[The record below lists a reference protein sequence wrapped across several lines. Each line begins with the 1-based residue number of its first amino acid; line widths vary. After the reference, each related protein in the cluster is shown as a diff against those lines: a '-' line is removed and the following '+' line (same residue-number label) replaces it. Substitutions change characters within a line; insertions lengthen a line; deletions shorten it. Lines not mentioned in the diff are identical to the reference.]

1 MILTGHQPTY
11 LPWLGLFH
19 KISNADKYVYFDDV
33 QYLPKE
39 WMNRN
44 RIKGV
49 NNNVIYLTVPVKKKH
64 FLIKKTTDLLIDNS
78 LPWRRKHLKSLEVNY
93 KKAIFFEKYID
104 EFAAIYRNEWEFL
117 KDLNLHVLKVLLK
130 LLNIKIEII
139 KLSELQIEEKKS
151 NLVLSVCKKLE
162 AHQFIFGEKGRDYAI
177 IEDFE
182 KNMIKPVFQSYNHPT
197 YQQIGD
203 KFISH
208 LSVIDLL
215 FNCGDKS
222 MDIINKNQISIRN

>member
-1 MILTGHQPTY
+1 MILTGHQSTY
-11 LPWLGLFH
+11 LPWLGLFN
-19 KISNADKYVYFDDV
+19 KISNADQYVYFDDV

-49 NNNVIYLTVPVKKKH
+49 NNNVIFLTVPVKKKH

-78 LPWRRKHLKSLEVNY
+78 LPWRRKHLKSLEINY
-93 KKAIFFEKYID
+93 RKSLFFEKYID
-104 EFAAIYRNEWEFL
+104 EFVEIYKQEWDYL
-117 KDLNLHVLKVLLK
+117 VDLNLHILKILLK
-130 LLNIKIEII
+130 LLGIQIKIV
-139 KLSELQIEEKKS
+139 KLSELEVEGKKS
-151 NLVLSVCKKLE
+151 NLVLNVCKKLN
-162 AHQFIFGEKGRDYAI
+162 ANQFVFGEKGSDYAV
-177 IEDFE
+177 IEDFN
-182 KNMIKPVFQSYNHPT
+182 KNNIKPIFQNYIHPI
-197 YQQIGD
+197 YKQIGN

-222 MDIINKNQISIRN
+222 LDIINQNQHCS

>member
-1 MILTGHQPTY
+1 MILTGHQSTY
-11 LPWLGLFH
+11 LPWLGLFN
-19 KISNADKYVYFDDV
+19 KISNADQYVYFDDV

-49 NNNVIYLTVPVKKKH
+49 NNNVIFLTVPVRKKH

-78 LPWRRKHLKSLEVNY
+78 LPWRRKHLKSLEINY
-93 KKAIFFEKYID
+93 RKSIFFEKYID
-104 EFAAIYRNEWEFL
+104 EFVEIYKQEWDYL
-117 KDLNLHVLKVLLK
+117 VDLNLYTLKILLK
-130 LLNIKIEII
+130 LLGMQIKIV
-139 KLSELQIEEKKS
+139 KLSELGVEGKKS
-151 NLVLSVCKKLE
+151 NLVLNVCKKLN
-162 AHQFIFGEKGRDYAI
+162 ANQFVFGEKGSDYAV
-177 IEDFE
+177 IEDFN
-182 KNMIKPVFQSYNHPT
+182 KNNIKPVFQNYIHPT
-197 YQQIGD
+197 YKQIGN

-222 MDIINKNQISIRN
+222 LDIINQNQHCS